1 MVQPQPEVKM
11 QRKEYNWWQLV
22 DAYAWYDHF
31 SGEADAEGFMDHC
44 AHVATWIN
52 WRMKQYG
59 K

>member
-1 MVQPQPEVKM
+1 M